1 MQPVPNP
8 FPDDLTIGLQV
19 GRGWRSRVYA
29 GTWRGEAVVVKRYM
43 PEAIRKYRR
52 RYRVSI
58 AQFEHDR
65 NAAFVGVAALR
76 PFAARPIAW
85 SGGTTDD
92 RRREGAC
99 FVQQRI
105 EGTDLCELLNESR
118 RLPTD
123 LLAAIEHVVAT
134 AWRHGLYDIDMSPSN
149 FRMVAGENGWR
160 PVLFDFN
167 LMPQHLYAPNPLV
180 ALLYRTGLRHPAHR
194 DRRMLRR
201 LRTWPD

>member
-1 MQPVPNP
+1 MAQLPNP
-8 FPDDLTIGLQV
+8 FPDDLTIGLQI
-19 GRGWRSRVYA
+19 GRGRRSLVYA
-29 GTWRGEAVVVKRYM
+29 GTWHGEAVVVKQYT

-52 RYRVSI
+52 RYGVSI

-65 NAAFVGVAALR
+65 NAAFVGVEPLR

-85 SGGTTDD
+85 SGGDPTNSGMPG
-92 RRREGAC
+92 EC

-105 EGTDLCELLNESR
+105 EGTDLRELLNAHR
-118 RLPTD
+118 RLPAEI
-123 LLAAIEHVVAT
+123 LAVIDHVVET
-134 AWRHGLYDIDMSPSN
+134 ASRHGLYDIDMSPSN
-149 FRMVAGENGWR
+149 FRMLAGGNGWR

-167 LMPQHLYAPNPLV
+167 LMPQHLHAPNPLI

-194 DRRMLRR
+194 DRWMLRR